1 LARVGIKCAIHDIGL
16 TAVGAST
23 RDLLP
28 ALRRLA
34 DEPVSPQDLAV
45 SVENIK
51 AGKFREQVSDDVS
64 RKLWAEQNE
73 GLIREIPKMAL
84 GLAGLVIHR

>member
-1 LARVGIKCAIHDIGL
+1 
-16 TAVGAST
+16 
-23 RDLLP
+23 
-28 ALRRLA
+28 
-34 DEPVSPQDLAV
+34 V